1 MTYPSQNFV
10 RNIKLN
16 QFGLVRNNPCSFKK
30 GPLGS
35 ICMATASQPD
45 ATPNWCS
52 PKPYNKIT

>member
-1 MTYPSQNFV
+1 MQCGP
-10 RNIKLN
+10 L
-16 QFGLVRNNPCSFKK
+16 RNNPRSFKK

-52 PKPYNKIT
+52 PKPYNKI